1 MPQPLPTFPIPS
13 PTSSTPPTTNDL
25 AERHAYLA
33 LALLEQLGPHR
44 LAALLSHF
52 GSAQAVLSASS
63 SQLHRVAGIPSAVIA
78 SIRATDAAAVPAIL
92 DEAAQAGQSLLIPPS
107 PDFPAALRSIP
118 DPRCCSGHAVSCSFL
133 EAPAVAIVGS
143 RDHSRYGEEIAREL
157 AIVAARAGIAVV
169 SGMARGLDAVA
180 HQGALDV
187 GGPTIGVLGCGVDV
201 MYPRQNAELFRRMYL
216 GGVLLSEHPPG
227 GRPDSPGAFPR
238 RNRLISGLA
247 QVTVVVEAA
256 DGSGTMLTVN
266 SALEQGREVL
276 VVPGPVNSPTSR
288 GTNRL
293 VRDGATPLLE
303 PKDLLR
309 LFGATASAATP
320 TSAAAHVVPPCT
332 LSPTE
337 ARVFDALGPVGMHV
351 DELALAIGLP
361 VGELLATLLGLEIGG
376 LAQSLPGAQYRRAAR
391 A

>member
-1 MPQPLPTFPIPS
+1 MLPQLPTFPIPS

-52 GSAQAVLSASS
+52 GSAQAVLAASAAR
-63 SQLHRVAGIPSAVIA
+63 LRAIAGLPSAVVANILEA
-78 SIRATDAAAVPAIL
+78 RAERIPSLLADAAR
-92 DEAAQAGQSLLIPPS
+92 AGQSLLVPP
-107 PDFPAALRSIP
+107 DDAFPSALRSIP
-118 DPRCCSGHAVSCSFL
+118 GPPVLLWARGDLRLLP
-133 EAPAVAIVGS
+133 APAVAIVGS
-143 RDHSRYGEEIAREL
+143 RDHSRYGEEIARDL
-157 AIVAARAGIAVV
+157 AIAAARAGVTVV

-180 HQGALDV
+180 HHGALDV
-187 GGPTIGVLGCGVDV
+187 GGATIGVLGCGVDV
-201 MYPRQNAELFRRMYL
+201 IYPRQNADLFARMYAH
-216 GGVLLSEHPPG
+216 GLLVSEHPPG
-227 GRPDSPGAFPR
+227 ERPDSPGAFPR

-247 QVTVVVEAA
+247 SVVVVVEAA
-256 DGSGTMLTVN
+256 EGSGTMLTVT

-293 VRDGATPLLE
+293 LREGATPLTE
-303 PKDLLR
+303 PRDLLS
-309 LFGATASAATP
+309 LFGAAVPTAATRAP
-320 TSAAAHVVPPCT
+320 GPPPCT

-337 ARVFDALGPVGMHV
+337 ARVFEALTGAGRHV
-351 DELALAIGLP
+351 DELALAVGIP

-376 LAQSLPGAQYRRAAR
+376 LAQSLPGGQYRRAAR

>member
-1 MPQPLPTFPIPS
+1 MPTPS
-13 PTSSTPPTTNDL
+13 PTSPTPPTTTEL

-33 LALLEQLGPHR
+33 LALLGQLGPRR

-52 GSAQAVLSASS
+52 GTAQAVLAASPT
-63 SQLHRVAGIPSAVIA
+63 QLRSVPGLPRAVVHA
-78 SIRATDAAAVPAIL
+78 IRDANPGSVPALLDAAAR
-92 DEAAQAGQSLLIPPS
+92 AGQSLLVPPS
-107 PDFPAALRSIP
+107 AEFPAALRSIP
-118 DPRCCSGHAVSCSFL
+118 SPPVLLWARGLLPLLD
-133 EAPAVAIVGS
+133 APAVAIVGS

-157 AIVAARAGIAVV
+157 AIVAARAGIVVV

-180 HQGALDV
+180 HRGALDA
-187 GGPTIGVLGCGVDV
+187 GGQTIGVLGCGVDI
-201 MYPRQNAELFRRMYL
+201 MYPRQNAELFRRMYAEGL
-216 GGVLLSEHPPG
+216 LLSEHPPG
-227 GRPDSPGAFPR
+227 QRPDSPGAFPR

-247 QVTVVVEAA
+247 RVTVVVEAA
-256 DGSGTMLTVN
+256 EGSGTMLTVS

-293 VRDGATPLLE
+293 LREGATPLLE
-303 PKDLLR
+303 ANDLLT
-309 LFGATASAATP
+309 LFGTALP
-320 TSAAAHVVPPCT
+320 TTADTGRRAPPCT

-337 ARVFDALGPVGMHV
+337 ARVFDALGASGTHV
-351 DELALAIGLP
+351 DALALAVGIP

-376 LAQSLPGAQYRRAAR
+376 LAQALPGGHYRLTAR

>member
-1 MPQPLPTFPIPS
+1 M
-13 PTSSTPPTTNDL
+13 
-25 AERHAYLA
+25 
-33 LALLEQLGPHR
+33 ALLEQLGPHR
-44 LAALLSHF
+44 LAALFSHF

-63 SQLHRVAGIPSAVIA
+63 AQLQSVGGIPTAVISA
-78 SIRATDAAAVPAIL
+78 IRSTNAEAIPAFL
-92 DEAAQAGQSLLIPPS
+92 DEAAAAGQMLLVPPS

-118 DPRCCSGHAVSCSFL
+118 DPPVLLWARGALHL
-133 EAPAVAIVGS
+133 LDAPAVAIVGS

-216 GGVLLSEHPPG
+216 EGLLVSEHSPG
-227 GRPDSPGAFPR
+227 QRPDSPGAFPR

-256 DGSGTMLTVN
+256 EGSGTMLTVN

-293 VRDGATPLLE
+293 LRDGATPLLE
-303 PKDLLR
+303 PTELLR
-309 LFGATASAATP
+309 LFGARVSAP
-320 TSAAAHVVPPCT
+320 AAAAREVPPCT

-337 ARVFDALGPVGMHV
+337 ARVFAALGPVGMHV
-351 DELALAIGLP
+351 DELALVVGLP

>member
-1 MPQPLPTFPIPS
+1 M
-13 PTSSTPPTTNDL
+13 
-25 AERHAYLA
+25 
-33 LALLEQLGPHR
+33 ALLEQLGPHR

-52 GSAQAVLSASS
+52 GSAAAVLSAST
-63 SQLHRVAGIPSAVIA
+63 SQLRSLSGIPAALIA
-78 SIRATDAAAVPAIL
+78 SIAAADAAAVPALL
-92 DEAAQAGQSLLIPPS
+92 DRAERAGQSLLIPPS
-107 PDFPAALRSIP
+107 PEFPAPLRSIP
-118 DPRCCSGHAVSCSFL
+118 DPPLLLWARGDRRML
-133 EAPAVAIVGS
+133 DAPAVAIVGS

-180 HQGALDV
+180 HQGALDI

-216 GGVLLSEHPPG
+216 EGLLLSEHPPG
-227 GRPDSPGAFPR
+227 QRPDSPGVFPR

-256 DGSGTMLTVN
+256 EGSGTMLTVN
-266 SALEQGREVL
+266 AALEQGREVL

-293 VRDGATPLLE
+293 LRDGATPLLE
-303 PKDLLR
+303 PGDLLK
-309 LFGATASAATP
+309 LFGATSVAASAAGPLT
-320 TSAAAHVVPPCT
+320 PPCT

-337 ARVFDALGPVGMHV
+337 ARVFDALGPVGMQV

-376 LAQSLPGAQYRRAAR
+376 LAQSLPGAQYRRAAS